1 MQTQRSHSRPDVNS
15 CNSWDILHIQK
26 SPEASNKTCVRLS
39 LKQIPPN
46 VSLDSF
52 HTRACPLGILARE
65 PRWRDVTNLS
75 APRILSK
82 NAVQSRV
89 WLWHGSYGGPDSWCD
104 ECELC
109 VHMCGFQQLAKAHPW
124 EDNLELVSHK
134 IGIDKSI
141 NPYRN
146 PFCASELDDL
156 VPQIRTTSMVD
167 MFWQK
172 VLAKFLSSSFQFF
185 GLHQAIWFY
194 TRMTTL
200 NLGYVFLCRPD
211 IIMTFYRRLW
221 VMKQQ
226 KWWIFCPGDRS
237 IPIPISLFRLC
248 ESHCSKLQE
257 AKGRGADDGIRDQI
271 IGFDVLYIYKL

>member
-1 MQTQRSHSRPDVNS
+1 MQTQRSHSRPDVNF

-134 IGIDKSI
+134 IVIDKSI

-194 TRMTTL
+194 TRITTW
-200 NLGYVFLCRPD
+200 NLGDFFLGD
-211 IIMTFYRRLW
+211 LTLSWHFTVGYESWSNKNGGFFVL
-221 VMKQQ
+221 VT
-226 KWWIFCPGDRS
+226 DRS
-237 IPIPISLFRLC
+237 RSASSGYVSPIVRS
-248 ESHCSKLQE
+248 SKKRRVE
-257 AKGRGADDGIRDQI
+257 VPMMGSGIR
-271 IGFDVLYIYKL
+271 